1 MALTQDDKKWIK
13 GAITEGVVDALNE
26 IVLPR
31 FDEHDKRFDAVE
43 GRLDSLEEDVRVL
56 KDDVRVLKEDV
67 RVLKED
73 VRTLKDDMRDVKER
87 LGTVEWQI
95 EALTNDIKELYAAI
109 YKKPNPALISES
121 FSKLNDEDKL
131 LIMNDELLKM
141 AKKLKISLPR

>member
-43 GRLDSLEEDVRVL
+43 DRLDSLEEDVRVL
-56 KDDVRVLKEDV
+56 KDDV

-95 EALTNDIKELYAAI
+95 AKDGKKAENLAAALT
-109 YKKPNPALISES
+109 
-121 FSKLNDEDKL
+121 
-131 LIMNDELLKM
+131 M
-141 AKKLKISLPR
+141 

>member
-43 GRLDSLEEDVRVL
+43 DRLDSLEEDVRVL
-56 KDDVRVLKEDV
+56 KEDV
-67 RVLKED
+67 RILKED

-87 LGTVEWQI
+87 LGAVEWQI
-95 EALTNDIKELYAAI
+95 EALTSDIKELYAAI

>member
-43 GRLDSLEEDVRVL
+43 GRLDSLEEDVR
-56 KDDVRVLKEDV
+56 
-67 RVLKED
+67 
-73 VRTLKDDMRDVKER
+73 TLKDDMRDVKER
-87 LGTVEWQI
+87 LGAVEWQI

>member
-43 GRLDSLEEDVRVL
+43 GRLDSLEEDVR
-56 KDDVRVLKEDV
+56 
-67 RVLKED
+67 
-73 VRTLKDDMRDVKER
+73 TLKDDMRDVKER

-95 EALTNDIKELYAAI
+95 EALTSDIKELYAAI